1 MKRVMAEINAQYRL
15 TKGFLQSENTFP
27 AGERRQMRIV
37 CRICEFAKEI
47 DLERARLEAENN
59 TLRERIRELEIV
71 EESLGRNIADTA
83 FCPLCLIKDCPQYHK
98 GDLGMG
104 AFDPESVDREQ
115 CKKSILAHAEKG
127 AKEFVNGQRTS

>member
-1 MKRVMAEINAQYRL
+1 MMKRVMAEINAQYRL

-59 TLRERIRELEIV
+59 TLRERIRELELV

-83 FCPLCLIKDCPQYHK
+83 FCPLCLIKDCPRYTKDSVVSLEQ
-98 GDLGMG
+98 
-104 AFDPESVDREQ
+104 FDPLTMDRTL
-115 CKKSILAHAEKG
+115 CKTSIIAHAEKG
-127 AKEFVNGQRTS
+127 AKEARK